1 VLLNLNGDLDRVVL
15 VGTRG
20 GLINAYGRKRNFG
33 QSSASDLPIQ
43 TSNILEIYR
52 RQPRNLTY
60 RRPQIGRLVLATSIA
75 IEQTCGHHNIQL
87 PLLATSP
94 KRRLQLIKGPGHGVR
109 SKHILIYVLSLG
121 NHLYRHV

>member
-1 VLLNLNGDLDRVVL
+1 VLLNLNGELDRVVL

-20 GLINAYGRKRNFG
+20 GLINAYGNFG

-87 PLLATSP
+87 SLLATSP